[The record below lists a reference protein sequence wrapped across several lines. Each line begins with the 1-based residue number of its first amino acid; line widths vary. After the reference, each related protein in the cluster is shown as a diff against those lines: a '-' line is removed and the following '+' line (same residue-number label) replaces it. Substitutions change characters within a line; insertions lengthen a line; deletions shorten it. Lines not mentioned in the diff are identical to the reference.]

1 MRLVMVII
9 IAIYYENILRTHAL
23 MHSSFRQLWSI
34 IVCYFIY
41 NSYNSLNDKNV
52 ISFLSSEYWR
62 PLRVSSQMAFLI
74 HPIVM
79 LLLFDKL
86 DYLDNSGVGIIFV
99 SLIALIY
106 MLSIVLTLFFESLH

>member
-1 MRLVMVII
+1 
-9 IAIYYENILRTHAL
+9 
-23 MHSSFRQLWSI
+23 
-34 IVCYFIY
+34 
-41 NSYNSLNDKNV
+41 
-52 ISFLSSEYWR
+52 
-62 PLRVSSQMAFLI
+62 MAFLI